1 VIQRTTSGNGSEP
14 LGEPS
19 ASASGPAKPGNFPA
33 PSAVEPPPPERLK
46 LDPYYGPKSFH
57 ASRAFAD
64 MQARARK
71 RRRGRK
77 VAIVLTALV
86 IGGGIF
92 AMTGHLLSWFV
103 H

>member
-1 VIQRTTSGNGSEP
+1 MIQRSTSGKGSEP
-14 LGEPS
+14 DGEPS
-19 ASASGPAKPGNFPA
+19 TFPA
-33 PSAVEPPPPERLK
+33 PTPVDLPPPERLK
-46 LDPYYGPKSFH
+46 LNPYYGPKSFH

-64 MQARARK
+64 MQERARK

-86 IGGGIF
+86 IGGSIF
-92 AMTGHLLSWFV
+92 AMTGHLLNWFV